1 MVDITVFTPSYNRA
15 DLLPRLYRSLQNQT
29 LKNFLWLIIDDGS
42 TDNTEELVRKWITE
56 ETEFEIQYVY
66 KENGGLHTAY
76 NEAIARLQ
84 TELAVC
90 IDSDDYMPND
100 AVENITDFWRENGS
114 ETYGGIV
121 ALDST
126 PDGEIIGD
134 PLPDR
139 KAVNLIGLLTNAYHI
154 HNGDRKNVI
163 RSELYKK
170 VAPMPSFGNEKNFN
184 PHYMHLQISKE
195 YDLLVLNKS
204 LCVVEYQEGGMTN
217 NMIKQYYTSPNSF
230 AQIRRLYL
238 SFQNTPLTF
247 RLKTAVHYV
256 SSCLLAKQKHIVR
269 NSPRKL
275 CVIVAFPIGFL
286 LSRFIQYKYRTTYMT
301 G

>member
-1 MVDITVFTPSYNRA
+1 MVTLTVFTPSYNRA
-15 DLLPRLYRSLQNQT
+15 DLLPRLYRSLQRQT
-29 LKNFLWLIIDDGS
+29 SKDFLWLIIDDGS
-42 TDNTEELVRKWITE
+42 TDSTETLVKQWTE
-56 ETEFEIQYVY
+56 NEKDFTIEYVF

-90 IDSDDYMPND
+90 IDSDDYMPDD
-100 AVENITDFWRENGS
+100 AVETIVSFWQENGS
-114 ETYGGIV
+114 EEYGGIV
-121 ALDST
+121 ALDSKEN
-126 PDGEIIGD
+126 GEIIGD
-134 PLPDR
+134 LLPDR
-139 KAVNLIGLLTNAYHI
+139 KAINLIGLLTNAYHI
-154 HNGDRKNVI
+154 RNGDRKNVF

-204 LCVVEYQEGGMTN
+204 LCVVEYQDGGMTN

-238 SFQNTPLTF
+238 SFENTPFSF
-247 RLKTAVHYV
+247 RFKTAVHYV
-256 SSCLLAKQKHIVR
+256 SSCLLARQKHILK
-269 NSPRKL
+269 NSPRKIP
-275 CVIVAFPIGFL
+275 VILAFPFGMA
-286 LSRFIQYKYRTTYMT
+286 LSILIRFKYKKMYA
-301 G
+301 

>member
-1 MVDITVFTPSYNRA
+1 MPDITVFTPAYNRA
-15 DLLPRLYRSLQNQT
+15 DLLPRLYKSLQNQT
-29 LKNFLWLIIDDGS
+29 SKNFVWLIIDDGS
-42 TDNTEELVRKWITE
+42 TDNTKEIVSEWIADEKQFT
-56 ETEFEIQYVY
+56 IQYVY

-76 NEAIARLQ
+76 NEAIAHLE

-100 AVENITDFWRENGS
+100 AIATITDFWRENGS
-114 ETYGGIV
+114 DEYGGIV
-121 ALDST
+121 ALDSKEN
-126 PDGEIIGD
+126 GEIIGD
-134 PLPDR
+134 PLPD
-139 KAVNLIGLLTNAYHI
+139 KKSINLIGLLTNAYHI
-154 HNGDRKNVI
+154 RNGDRKNVI

-170 VAPMPSFGNEKNFN
+170 VAPMPSFGNEKFFN

-204 LCVVEYQEGGMTN
+204 LCVVEYQDGGMTN
-217 NMIKQYYTSPNSF
+217 NMIKQYYSSPNSF

-238 SFQNTPLTF
+238 SFENTPLTF

-275 CVIVAFPIGFL
+275 CVIVVFPLGFL
-286 LSRFIQYKYRTTYMT
+286 LSRFIAHKYKKNYS
-301 G
+301 

>member
-42 TDNTEELVRKWITE
+42 TDNTEELVRKWIAE

-114 ETYGGIV
+114 EAYGGIV

-139 KAVNLIGLLTNAYHI
+139 KAINLIGLLTNAYHI

-184 PHYMHLQISKE
+184 PHYMHLQISME

-204 LCVVEYQEGGMTN
+204 LCVVEYQESGMTN

-256 SSCLLAKQKHIVR
+256 SSCLLAKQKHIVKT
-269 NSPRKL
+269 SPRKL

-301 G
+301 N